1 MDRMIICIHEAGHA
15 VMAYNLGCDPG
26 ELSLQTS
33 DDILG
38 RHVSISPKA
47 YSTKTANEILTAITE
62 IALIYLEGIIAE
74 YIHNGK
80 PEKVAAG
87 GGELDME
94 LIIKLFFRSLAW
106 HVTGQDIINMF
117 FKEAIA
123 TLEKNWNAVDA
134 LAKTLLSDGFIHG
147 DRTLK
152 IIRKAL
158 ASQHL
163 DDPYNCRNEFDIS
176 LEE

>member
-1 MDRMIICIHEAGHA
+1 MFA
-15 VMAYNLGCDPG
+15 VVL
-26 ELSLQTS
+26 
-33 DDILG
+33 
-38 RHVSISPKA
+38 
-47 YSTKTANEILTAITE
+47 
-62 IALIYLEGIIAE
+62 
-74 YIHNGK
+74 
-80 PEKVAAG
+80 
-87 GGELDME
+87 
-94 LIIKLFFRSLAW
+94 LFFFVRFW
-106 HVTGQDIINMF
+106 RFNFYVIINMF

-158 ASQHL
+158 ASQQL
-163 DDPYNCRNEFDIS
+163 DEPYNCRNEFDIS